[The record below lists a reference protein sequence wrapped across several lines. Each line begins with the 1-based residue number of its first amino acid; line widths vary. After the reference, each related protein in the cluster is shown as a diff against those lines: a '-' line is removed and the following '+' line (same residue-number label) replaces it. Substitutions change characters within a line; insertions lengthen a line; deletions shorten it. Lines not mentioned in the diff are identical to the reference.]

1 MIINKQASF
10 FPASIMPQW
19 LPDETLFSF
28 ASRYHVLTGNA
39 LSSSTCQQLFGNSR
53 FGLQHDFPCRIDDF
67 VCRTEK
73 LLGTEI
79 EIIRQ
84 HTILPFYLPFRSQS
98 DENDAIASMR
108 GVAIGSMKYRLGILT
123 SRFRANHPLK
133 ACPECMAADI
143 NAQSI
148 AYWHLSHQYPG
159 VWSCSVHNVAL
170 LQSREKS
177 TGVGRFLWHLPRF
190 DVLVDS
196 ARAEIDRELLQIR
209 SQLMG
214 SLTRVVCE
222 YATLPAGFHFD
233 STALLKTYFFA
244 LHERGFMTAKG
255 RVNFTKIGLEFLNAT
270 EPLRS
275 IRELSAL
282 PSNENEVSSQL
293 RRLLR
298 APRSGTHPLR
308 HLLFI
313 QWLFD
318 DWGAFM
324 FAYKMR
330 MLELEEGHVYS
341 KMVVR
346 KEEAEVKIDPR
357 VNQLLL
363 MIREGKYAIS
373 HAAKRIGIDTATA
386 MVWAAKAGI
395 ATPRRPKVL
404 KPEIREELIRDL
416 KDGHDKQIVASK
428 FGVSVQTITTT
439 LRTEVGLHQEW
450 LSIRLDNAQHNARAT
465 WDRQVMQNPETGV
478 KAIRTLAPAAY
489 AWLYRNDRAWLRDS
503 IKKQLLVPRS
513 NNVKL
518 DWVQRDIVLAREVQ
532 RVALDIYEGKPT
544 AAIFLWQIYQ
554 NLPELKAK
562 LNVIDRLPLTRKA
575 ILNVTSRHKKIED
588 SEDLFKITGHF
599 MT

>member
-1 MIINKQASF
+1 
-10 FPASIMPQW
+10 MPQW
-19 LPDETLFSF
+19 LPDETLFSL
-28 ASRYHVLTGNA
+28 ASRYHALTGNA
-39 LSSSTCQQLFGNSR
+39 LSSSTCQQLFGSSR

-73 LLGTEI
+73 LLGTET

-84 HTILPFYLPFRSQS
+84 HTILPFYLPFRSKS

-108 GVAIGSMKYRLGILT
+108 GPAIGSMKYRLGILT

-159 VWSCSVHNVAL
+159 VWSCPVHNVAL
-170 LQSREKS
+170 LQSTKKS
-177 TGVGRFLWHLPRF
+177 TGVGRFLWHLPRL
-190 DVLVDS
+190 DLLVDS
-196 ARAEIDRELLQIR
+196 AEAEIDRELLQIR
-209 SQLMG
+209 RQLIG

-222 YATLPAGFHFD
+222 YATLPVGFHFD
-233 STALLKTYFFA
+233 STVLLKTYLFA
-244 LHERGFMTAKG
+244 LHERGFTTTKG
-255 RVNFTKIGLEFLNAT
+255 RTNFTEIGRAFFNRT
-270 EPLRS
+270 EPLRA

-282 PSNENEVSSQL
+282 PSNANEASSQL
-293 RRLLR
+293 SRLLR
-298 APRSGTHPLR
+298 VPRSGTHPLR

-324 FAYKMR
+324 LAYKR
-330 MLELEEGHVYS
+330 HTLELEEGRAYPEIA
-341 KMVVR
+341 VR
-346 KEEAEVKIDPR
+346 KGGVEVKIDPR
-357 VNQLLL
+357 MNQLLL
-363 MIREGKYAIS
+363 MIRDGKYAIS
-373 HAAKRIGIDTATA
+373 HAAKQIGIDTATA

-395 ATPRRPKVL
+395 ATPRRPKLL
-404 KPEIREELIRDL
+404 KPEIREELICDL

-450 LSIRLDNAQHNARAT
+450 LTIRAEHAQSNARTT
-465 WDRQVMQNPETGV
+465 WDSLLMQNPEAGV
-478 KAIRTLAPAAY
+478 KAIRALAPAAY

-503 IKKQLLVPRS
+503 AKKHLVVTRS
-513 NNVKL
+513 NNVRL
-518 DWVQRDIVLAREVQ
+518 DWVQRDMVLAREVQ
-532 RVALDIYEGKPT
+532 RVVLQMHERKPG

-554 NLPELKAK
+554 ELPELKAK
-562 LNVIDRLPLTRKA
+562 LDVIGRLPLTRKA
-575 ILNVTSRHKKIED
+575 ISNATGRHKKHED
-588 SEDLFKITGHF
+588 SEDLFKVTGHS
-599 MT
+599 TT